1 MLTPSDNAASHGN
14 ILGVKNYLADVD
26 HRGVTTPSTQKIA
39 DFVDLKPPVPLFK
52 KKFLMI

>member
-26 HRGVTTPSTQKIA
+26 RKGVKAPSTQKIA
-39 DFVDLKPPVPLFK
+39 DFVDLKPPMPLFK
-52 KKFLMI
+52 RKLLK